1 MSLALFFLLMIELRD
16 VSFSFPSPRES
27 SGPVLTGINLRISPG
42 SYVSLMG
49 PNGSGKSTLGK
60 LIKGL
65 LSPTTGEVL
74 IGGIPL
80 KPGEISARVGY
91 IFSNPENQIISSVV
105 EEDVA
110 FGLEN
115 LGLEPAE
122 IVRKVQQSL
131 AWVGMEEYRYHAPHL
146 LSGGQQQKV
155 VLAGILAMGSEI
167 LVLDEPT
174 SMLDLQGRRE
184 ILNLLQKFH
193 AQGNKTILH
202 ITHSLDE
209 ALRAGDLIFLNRGRI
224 EFSQSVTEFLA
235 RGRWLEDYG
244 ITPPPLQ
251 QLIADLRAHGYAIP
265 LETGSVAE
273 LKSSLLGL
281 KEGR

>member
-1 MSLALFFLLMIELRD
+1 MPFFFLPMIELRD

-27 SGPVLTGINLRISPG
+27 SGPVLAGINLRIPPRG
-42 SYVSLMG
+42 YVALMG

-202 ITHSLDE
+202 ITHSLEE

-265 LETGSVAE
+265 LETASVAE